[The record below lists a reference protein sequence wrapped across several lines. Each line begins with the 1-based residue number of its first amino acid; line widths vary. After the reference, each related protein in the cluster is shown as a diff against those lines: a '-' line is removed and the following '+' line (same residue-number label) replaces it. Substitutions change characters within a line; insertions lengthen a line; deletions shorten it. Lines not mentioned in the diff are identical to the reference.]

1 MTNAYSSRVF
11 DAARKCKALMLAQS
25 FGTPRTGFDEPSVA
39 LSGANYAEHA
49 EIIQIVPVIGEDS
62 TITWRSI
69 PNGRDEVFDLQIVCT
84 SGAFTPEEEDDAL
97 TRIEALANVVQRA
110 FYDDTTGTLTPLNV
124 DGAVKLEGVGQVS
137 FSLGPAYDETG
148 QVADHTKLIAQAVVT
163 YRLHFRI

>member
-1 MTNAYSSRVF
+1 MTDAYSSRVF

-49 EIIQIVPVIGEDS
+49 EIIHIVPVIGEDS
-62 TITWRSI
+62 TIEWKKL
-69 PNGRDEVFDLQIVCT
+69 PNGRDEKFDLQIVCT

-110 FYDDTTGTLTPLNV
+110 FYDDTTGKLTPLNV
-124 DGAVKLEGVGQVS
+124 DGAVALEGVGQVS
-137 FSLGPAYDETG
+137 FSLGPAYDAKGE
-148 QVADHTKLIAQAVVT
+148 VADWSKLIAEAVVT